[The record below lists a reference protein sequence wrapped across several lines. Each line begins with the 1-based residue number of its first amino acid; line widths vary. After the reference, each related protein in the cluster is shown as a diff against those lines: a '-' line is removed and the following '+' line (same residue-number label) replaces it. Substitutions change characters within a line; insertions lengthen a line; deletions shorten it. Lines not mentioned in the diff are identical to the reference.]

1 MTREPQVDFYLG
13 ENEDY
18 SPGNGITDSTG
29 ELLQRGR
36 GRVSKHTMLLRGST
50 LKHMFSQK
58 ASAGHKERT

>member
-1 MTREPQVDFYLG
+1 MGQ
-13 ENEDY
+13 NEDY
-18 SPGNGITDSTG
+18 SPGNSITDSTG

-36 GRVSKHTMLLRGST
+36 GRVSTHTMLLRGST